1 MPVLAPA
8 ERAQYQ
14 DQTLARLLLA
24 PYWTLI
30 GPIPAPTRTQVRLSK
45 LKLAGFKSFVDP
57 TTILTPGQL
66 VGIVGPN
73 GCGKSNVI
81 DAVRW
86 VLGESR
92 ASALRG
98 DSMQDV
104 IFNGSSTRK
113 PVSRASV
120 ELIFDNADGR
130 AAGQWSQYAEIA
142 VKRVLDRSGESDYF
156 INSVRVRRK
165 DVIDL
170 FLGTG
175 LGPRAY
181 AIIEQGM
188 ISRVIDA
195 RPEEV
200 RAFLEEAAGITKY
213 KERRRETEGRLSD
226 ARDNLAR
233 LEDLRAE
240 LGQQIARLST
250 QAEVAQTWRALND
263 SLLQRQSLLWV
274 LKLRESE
281 RELQRADAAVVE
293 SGRSLEAAQENLR
306 QIEQRLA
313 AAREQHTRMSEAVGA
328 AQGDVYA
335 IAAEVSR
342 IENELRV
349 MREQRNRLSQ
359 RIEQL
364 SAAATQWQGRAATL
378 TAERERWTEQAVS
391 AEKGLAE
398 ARQAHAGTQALQPSA
413 EQELAQAR
421 VALDGVRR
429 ELALAD
435 QQARVEET
443 RRNASERALLAL
455 EERGKRILEEQGRLT
470 APPAEEL
477 DAAQSRTQALATEL
491 AALETL
497 LAQQTTTQEEL
508 QTRLRS
514 AEEAEKQAAGNATGI
529 RARLDALRA
538 LQSRLRDQGDLADW
552 LRIADLAA
560 LDPVWQHLTV
570 ESGWELALEAALRER
585 LGARGPVSA
594 QSARAALSQA
604 VPATTVLLR
613 ESTSAATAAAV
624 VPPGSRA
631 LGELVSTR
639 RTDLAPVLDA
649 WLANVFVVDELTPW
663 LDVALE
669 PGITLVSKAGQL
681 LSAGEIV
688 LFAPDART
696 HGALERQREMESL
709 ASSLAAAELEHADR
723 RAAVSELD
731 MALRAMQADLA
742 NSRAQATQLQQTQH
756 AAQIALVHL
765 QQTQARYEE
774 RSVQLRGELDEVQLA
789 TQTESGQK
797 QAATQALDRHQ
808 LAANSL
814 RMQLSSV
821 EQALAQAEHG
831 QTQTREMSARQL
843 RSLQE
848 AEFALRECQ
857 SKLDDIARNEVLVRE
872 EISRG
877 EIELAHQIAER
888 DGLDE
893 TNLQTSLQTALQLR
907 EAREA
912 ELLKRRQTLEEIA
925 TALRTQDES
934 RMRCEQGLEPLREA
948 QAAGRLARQ
957 AAEIAMTQANERL
970 VELNVDARSIA
981 DEQIEGLKEGSLS
994 REVSR
999 LTREIAELGP
1009 VNLAA
1014 LDELGSTTERKA
1026 YLDAQY
1032 EDLMQAIG
1040 TLEDAIRRIDR
1051 DTRESMLATYNT
1063 VNRHFGELFPQLF
1076 GGGEAELVLTGEDVL
1091 DAGVQIVARPP
1102 GKKNTSIHLLSGGEK
1117 ALTAIALVFAM
1128 FQLNPAPFC
1137 MLDEVDAPLDDTNT
1151 ERYCEMVKR
1160 MSSVTQFVFISHSK
1174 ITMER
1179 AQQLVGVTMQEQGV
1193 SRVVEVDIDAAL
1205 RLAEPAAVMNS
1216 SAAETAA

>member
-1 MPVLAPA
+1 M
-8 ERAQYQ
+8 
-14 DQTLARLLLA
+14 
-24 PYWTLI
+24 
-30 GPIPAPTRTQVRLSK
+30 RLSK

-57 TTILTPGQL
+57 TTVLTPGQL

-73 GCGKSNVI
+73 GCGKSNLI

-104 IFNGSSTRK
+104 IFNGSTSRK

-120 ELIFDNADGR
+120 ELIFDNADGK

-142 VKRVLDRSGESDYF
+142 VKRVLDRSGESDYL
-156 INSVRVRRK
+156 INNVRVRRK

-188 ISRVIDA
+188 ISRVIEA

-240 LGQQIARLST
+240 LGQQITRLSG
-250 QAEVAQTWRALND
+250 QAEVAQTWRTLND
-263 SLLQRQSLLWV
+263 NLLDRQSLLWV
-274 LKLRESE
+274 LKLREGE
-281 RELQRADAAVVE
+281 RELQRADTAVAE

-306 QIEQRLA
+306 QIEVRLA
-313 AAREQHTRMSEAVGA
+313 NAREQHTRMSESVGV

-349 MREQRNRLSQ
+349 LREQRSRLAQ

-364 SAAATQWQGRAATL
+364 NVAAAQWTGRATSLATD
-378 TAERERWTEQAVS
+378 RERWTQQAVV
-391 AEKGLAE
+391 ADKGLAE
-398 ARQAHAGTQALQPSA
+398 ARQAHEGTQAQQPNA
-413 EQELAQAR
+413 EQALAEAR
-421 VALDGVRR
+421 VALDGIRR

-435 QQARVEET
+435 QQSRVEET
-443 RRNASERALLAL
+443 RRSASERALLAL
-455 EERGKRILEEQGRLT
+455 EERRKRNADEQARLV
-470 APPAEEL
+470 APPTDELEIAEAKAASLSEDI
-477 DAAQSRTQALATEL
+477 DAA
-491 AALETL
+491 ETR
-497 LAQQTTTQEEL
+497 LAQGTNALQDV
-508 QTRLRS
+508 QTRLR
-514 AEEAEKQAAGNATGI
+514 AAQDAEKQAGSHVTGI
-529 RARLDALRA
+529 RARLDALKA
-538 LQSRLRDQGDLADW
+538 LQGRLRDQGDLADW
-552 LRIADLAA
+552 LRTSGLAS
-560 LDPVWQHLTV
+560 LDPAWQQISV

-585 LGARGPVSA
+585 LSARGPVSPDA
-594 QSARAALSQA
+594 ARQVLSQSA
-604 VPATTVLLR
+604 PATTVLLR
-613 ESTSAATAAAV
+613 EATPSTSNAKVAAPAGT
-624 VPPGSRA
+624 RA
-631 LGELVSTR
+631 LRELVSTR
-639 RTDLAPVLDA
+639 QVSLDPVLDI
-649 WLANVFVVDELTPW
+649 WLANVFVVDELAGW
-663 LDVALE
+663 LDAELT
-669 PGITLVSKAGQL
+669 PGVTLVARSGQL
-681 LSAGEIV
+681 LSAGEII

-696 HGALERQREMESL
+696 HGALERQREMEQL
-709 ASSLAAAELEHADR
+709 TSSLEAAELGHEEQQAIT
-723 RAAVSELD
+723 AELD
-731 MALRAMQADLA
+731 IAVRDAQTELATNREQLTRFQQAQHSAQLALV
-742 NSRAQATQLQQTQH
+742 QLQQ
-756 AAQIALVHL
+756 AL
-765 QQTQARYEE
+765 ARYEE
-774 RSVQLRGELDEVQLA
+774 RSVQLKREHEDVERASSAEL
-789 TQTESGQK
+789 SQK
-797 QAATQALDRHQ
+797 QSAAEALDRHQ
-808 LAANSL
+808 LAANGL
-814 RMQLSSV
+814 RVQLSSA
-821 EQALAQAEHG
+821 EQALSQAEQG
-831 QTQTREMSARQL
+831 QTETREMSARQL

-857 SKLDDIARNEVLVRE
+857 SKLDDIARNESLVRE

-877 EIELAHQIAER
+877 EVELAHQIAER
-888 DGLDE
+888 EGLDE
-893 TNLQTSLQTALQLR
+893 SSLNTSLQTALQLR
-907 EAREA
+907 EAREV
-912 ELLKRRQTLEEIA
+912 ELLKRRQALEEIT
-925 TALRTQDES
+925 TALRTQDEE
-934 RMRCEQGLEPLREA
+934 RLRCEQGLEPLREA
-948 QAAGRLARQ
+948 QAAGRMARQ
-957 AAEIAMTQANERL
+957 AAEIAITQANERL
-970 VELNVDARSIA
+970 AELNVDATSI
-981 DEQIEGLKEGSLS
+981 ENERLEGLKETSLT
-994 REVSR
+994 REVAR

-1014 LDELGSTTERKA
+1014 LTELSTTTERKA

-1051 DTRESMLATYNT
+1051 DTREAMQATYNT
-1063 VNRHFGELFPQLF
+1063 VNHHFGELFPQLF
-1076 GGGEAELVLTGEDVL
+1076 GGGEAELVLVGEDVL

-1179 AQQLVGVTMQEQGV
+1179 AEQLVGVTMQEQGV

-1205 RLAEPAAVMNS
+1205 KMAEPLAATP
-1216 SAAETAA
+1216 AAQDAETASG

>member
-1 MPVLAPA
+1 M
-8 ERAQYQ
+8 
-14 DQTLARLLLA
+14 
-24 PYWTLI
+24 
-30 GPIPAPTRTQVRLSK
+30 RLSK

-57 TTILTPGQL
+57 TTVLTPGQL

-73 GCGKSNVI
+73 GCGKSNII

-104 IFNGSSTRK
+104 IFNGSNTRK

-142 VKRVLDRSGESDYF
+142 VKRVLDRSGESDYL
-156 INSVRVRRK
+156 INNVRVRRK

-213 KERRRETEGRLSD
+213 KERRRETEGRLAD

-240 LGQQIARLST
+240 LGQQITRLSV
-250 QAEVAQTWRALND
+250 QAEVAQKWRGLSD
-263 SLLQRQSLLWV
+263 SLLERQSLLWV
-274 LKLRESE
+274 LKLREGE
-281 RELQRADAAVVE
+281 RELQRADAAVAD

-349 MREQRNRLSQ
+349 LREQRSRLAQ

-364 SAAATQWQGRAATL
+364 TAAAAQWQGRA
-378 TAERERWTEQAVS
+378 TALAADRTRWTEQAVL
-391 AEKGLAE
+391 AEKGLGE
-398 ARQAHAGTQALQPSA
+398 ARQAHAGTQALQPNA

-421 VALDGVRR
+421 VALDAIRR

-435 QQARVEET
+435 QQTRIEET
-443 RRNASERALLAL
+443 RRSASERALLAL
-455 EERGKRILEEQGRLT
+455 EERRKRIQEELTRLV
-470 APPAEEL
+470 APPATEL
-477 DAAQSRTQALATEL
+477 DAAQTKTQALATEI
-491 AALETL
+491 ATAETL
-497 LAQQTTTQEEL
+497 LAQQGAAQQEL
-508 QTRLRS
+508 QTRLL
-514 AEEAEKQAAGNATGI
+514 AAQEAEKQAGSHATGI
-529 RARLDALRA
+529 RARLEALRA
-538 LQSRLRDQGDLADW
+538 LQSRLRDQGDMADW
-552 LRIADLAA
+552 LRASGLAS
-560 LDPVWQHLTV
+560 LDPAWQHLSV
-570 ESGWELALEAALRER
+570 ESGWELALEATLRER
-585 LGARGPVSA
+585 LGARGPLSPEFA
-594 QSARAALSQA
+594 AAALSRA
-604 VPATTVLLR
+604 APATTVLLR
-613 ESTSAATAAAV
+613 EGLADQPATAI
-624 VPPGSRA
+624 VPTGTRA
-631 LGELVSTR
+631 LRELVSVR
-639 RTDLAPVLDA
+639 QSSLAPVLDA
-649 WLANVFVVDELTPW
+649 WLANVFVVDDLSEW
-663 LDVALE
+663 LDAALA
-669 PGITLVSKAGQL
+669 PNVTLVSKAGQL
-681 LSAGEIV
+681 LSAGELI

-696 HGALERQREMESL
+696 HGALERQREMEV
-709 ASSLAAAELEHADR
+709 LAASLITAEQAHLERQSGLNEVDT
-723 RAAVSELD
+723 
-731 MALRAMQADLA
+731 ALRVVQADLA
-742 NSRAQATQLQQTQH
+742 NGRAQATQLQQAQH

-774 RSVQLRGELDEVQLA
+774 RSVQLRNELAEVELGTQNELA
-789 TQTESGQK
+789 QK
-797 QAATQALDRHQ
+797 TASAQALDRHQ
-808 LAANSL
+808 LAANGL
-814 RMQLSSV
+814 RVQLSGA
-821 EQALAQAEHG
+821 EQTLTQAEQG

-857 SKLDDIARNEVLVRE
+857 SKLDDIARNEALVRE

-888 DGLDE
+888 ESLDE
-893 TNLQTSLQTALQLR
+893 TGLNTSLQTALQLR

-912 ELLKRRQTLEEIA
+912 ELLKRRQVQEEIA
-925 TALRTQDES
+925 TTLRTQDES
-934 RMRCEQGLEPLREA
+934 RLRCEQGLEPLREA

-957 AAEIAMTQANERL
+957 AAEIAIVQANERL
-970 VELNVDARSIA
+970 AELNVDARSIA
-981 DEQIEGLKEGSLS
+981 DEQLEGLKETSLG

-1014 LDELGSTTERKA
+1014 LDELGSIAERKR

-1076 GGGEAELVLTGEDVL
+1076 GGGEAELVLIGDDVL

-1179 AQQLVGVTMQEQGV
+1179 AEQLVGVTMQEQGV

-1205 RLAEPAAVMNS
+1205 KMAEPGAALVPATE
-1216 SAAETAA
+1216 SAA